1 MDKVKKD
8 NLTDLIG
15 DVTKPQESTPP
26 EPDANPKPQLG
37 LDDYQVTTPDGEVI
51 DLALLTVDKSQNI
64 NQTLMRGTD
73 QKGNHYIL
81 IVQRK
86 TP

>member
-1 MDKVKKD
+1 MAKVKKD
-8 NLTDLIG
+8 NLTDLVG
-15 DVTKPQESTPP
+15 EVTEPKEATPAKPDT
-26 EPDANPKPQLG
+26 NPKPQQG

-51 DLALLTVDKSQNI
+51 DLALLTVDKSKDI